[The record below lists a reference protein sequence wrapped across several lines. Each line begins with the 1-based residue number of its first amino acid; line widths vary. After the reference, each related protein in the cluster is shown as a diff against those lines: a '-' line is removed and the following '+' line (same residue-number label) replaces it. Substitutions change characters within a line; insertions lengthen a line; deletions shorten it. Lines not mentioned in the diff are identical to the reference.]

1 MIASSSSPE
10 SSPPP
15 ANADHSYWGRPED
28 QTGSRPAFVW
38 DASKPASDAAGSAAS
53 ALAAISLAFKPT
65 DAAYAARC
73 LEKAISLFAYASKYE
88 GKYSDFY
95 TSETSVYPSSGFLD
109 DLAFAVS

>member
-1 MIASSSSPE
+1 M
-10 SSPPP
+10 
-15 ANADHSYWGRPED
+15 
-28 QTGSRPAFVW
+28 QTTPTG
-38 DASKPASDAAGSAAS
+38 AAPRTRLAH
-53 ALAAISLAFKPT
+53 ALPLST